1 MLTYTQLA
9 DAIHSAVARCEKAG
23 LRFGWIV
30 GLIVADPVWHICL
43 IAALYRL
50 GVVSVSLAPEEIS
63 VFADG
68 VLSAVLHD
76 SDTSVPA
83 NGMVVEPNWF
93 TQRGSRGG
101 AAKSRSTADE
111 LCRIALSSGTTGQ
124 PGNRSRSV
132 QQIALAPADRLS
144 FRGRFALMRP
154 HLLRSATAL
163 AIRLRHQ
170 RFRRWPMAR

>member
-1 MLTYTQLA
+1 MSEPAPGPTEKFGSFIDAILFHAAKRPNDPAIGLETGVLTYTQLA

-23 LRFGWIV
+23 LRFGAIV

-68 VLSAVLHD
+68 ILSAVLHD
-76 SDTSVPA
+76 SGTSVPA

-93 TQRGSRGG
+93 TNAEPRSGSEEPF
-101 AAKSRSTADE
+101 AADE

-124 PGNRSRSV
+124 P
-132 QQIALAPADRLS
+132 QADRAQS
-144 FRGRFALMRP
+144 C
-154 HLLRSATAL
+154 RSL
-163 AIRLRHQ
+163 WHG
-170 RFRRWPMAR
+170 